1 LTRHRPVGCATHK
14 TIEETIMT
22 EPVISVLGGTGAQG
36 GGVVDALLAA
46 RKFKVRA
53 ASRNP
58 SSDVAKALKARG
70 VEVVKADLLEPSSL
84 KAFYE
89 GARGAFLVTNFG
101 DPAQRGREEELGAN
115 AVKAAHS
122 AGVRHLIWST
132 LPDVEKISGGR
143 FKVEHFTMKA
153 RVDAAVR
160 SAGFERHTFVEAP
173 FYFQNFLKA
182 FPPQPLPDG
191 RRGWAV
197 PMDPAARVIHAG
209 DITELGRTVAAA
221 FGAGAQLANGS
232 YLAVCGGMYSW
243 DDFVA
248 TLNALGHD
256 VGVVRVTPEVFDGF
270 FPGAKELREMFEY
283 FEAHTYF
290 GPDARTAIAAAN
302 ALVPGGF
309 TAFPEWARKNMKPS
323 G

>member
-1 LTRHRPVGCATHK
+1 MV
-14 TIEETIMT
+14 T
-22 EPVISVLGGTGAQG
+22 EPVISVVGGTGAQG

-46 RKFKVRA
+46 RKFKVRV

-58 SSDVAKALKARG
+58 SGSAAKALAARG

-84 KAFYE
+84 KVLYH

-101 DPAQRGREEELGAN
+101 DPSQRGREEEIGASAVN
-115 AVKAAHS
+115 AARS
-122 AGVRHLIWST
+122 AGVKQLIWST

-153 RVDAAVR
+153 HVDAVVR
-160 SAGFERHTFVEAP
+160 SAGFERYTFVEPP
-173 FYFQNFLKA
+173 FYFQNLKMFA
-182 FPPQPLPDG
+182 PQLLPDG

-197 PMDPAARVIHAG
+197 PMDPKARVIHAG
-209 DITELGRTVAAA
+209 DITELGRAVAAA
-221 FGAGAQLANGS
+221 FGAGAELANGS
-232 YLAVCGGMYSW
+232 YLAVCGGTYSW

-256 VGVVRVTPEVFDGF
+256 LGVVRVAPEAYDGF
-270 FPGAKELREMFEY
+270 FPGAKELREMYQY

-290 GPDARTAIAAAN
+290 GPGAQTAIAAAN

-309 TAFPEWARKNMKPS
+309 TAFSEWARKNMKP
-323 G
+323 GG